1 VSLAS
6 SLTSVTTRSFDR
18 IFFDVGLLP
27 DVHER
32 HRLTR
37 GWNKTV
43 FVGWVGFALALAL
56 VGASSQMIGRPAW
69 WADDTRW
76 SGAALVVLILA
87 VFALP
92 TAVAL
97 WAFFAGPWLP
107 WLSGAASLLV
117 ALLAFTDRDSSPAA
131 ALVTGVLA
139 LSMLLLSI
147 GSWSGRRAN
156 ERGR

>member
-1 VSLAS
+1 MSARQLERV
-6 SLTSVTTRSFDR
+6 
-18 IFFDVGLLP
+18 FFDSGVLP

-43 FVGWVGFALALAL
+43 FAGWVTFALALAL
-56 VGASSQMIGRPAW
+56 VGASSQMIGRPTW

-76 SGAALVVLILA
+76 SGFALVVLILA

-97 WAFFAGPWLP
+97 WAFFGGPWLHVV
-107 WLSGAASLLV
+107 STV
-117 ALLAFTDRDSSPAA
+117 ATSMVGVFAVVDHDDSPAA
-131 ALVTGVLA
+131 ALLTGVLT

-147 GSWSGRRAN
+147 GSWSGRRATS
-156 ERGR
+156 RAR